1 MDDVPIYVPP
11 VSIISIEWGEFM
23 DLDLPDIARGVVI
36 PDGIQNLW
44 LKEAKEKEALKK
56 QRRHDFLIATYGI
69 IGGIVGG
76 VISSVILLKLQ
87 GLL

>member
-1 MDDVPIYVPP
+1 MKLPKLIR
-11 VSIISIEWGEFM
+11 GE
-23 DLDLPDIARGVVI
+23 RI
-36 PDGIQNLW
+36 PDGIQELW
-44 LKEAKEKEALKK
+44 LKEEKERAAIKE

-76 VISSVILLKLQ
+76 VISSLIVMMLQ

>member
-1 MDDVPIYVPP
+1 MDFD
-11 VSIISIEWGEFM
+11 IS
-23 DLDLPDIARGVVI
+23 DIARGAVI
-36 PDGIQNLW
+36 PLGIQEEW
-44 LKEAKEKEALKK
+44 IKEAKEKEALKK

-76 VISSVILLKLQ
+76 ILSSVIVLKLQ